1 MIGAFFVDGASISI
15 SLTQQ
20 GQPLMPK
27 RIDYDRLPIVVRAI
41 IREREKLPEP
51 IEWNFKNYYVAY
63 KGDDDRGKDPFIEKI
78 KKWGWSVQ
86 EFMAKHYRD
95 GTWRDKQVDIALA
108 LDAYDVIRSG
118 SAKVIVMG
126 THDSDFAALMKKLPG
141 SVLKYVVGWSD
152 MMARELREVAKPIYL
167 DEIYQKIKYN
177 P

>member
-20 GQPLMPK
+20 GTPLIPK

-41 IREREKLPEP
+41 IREREKLPAP
-51 IEWNFKNYYVAY
+51 ITWSYKNYYVAH
-63 KGDDDRGKDPFIEKI
+63 KGIEDIGKDPFLEKI
-78 KKWGWSVQ
+78 KKWGWTVQ

-95 GTWRDKQVDIALA
+95 GHWKDKQVDIALA

-118 SAKVIVMG
+118 SASVIVVG
-126 THDSDFAALMKKLPG
+126 THDSDFAALFKRVPP
-141 SVLKYVVGWSD
+141 SIVKYVVGWSD
-152 MMARELREVAKPIYL
+152 MMARELRDTAKPIYL
-167 DEIYQKIKYN
+167 DEIYQKIKYA

>member
-27 RIDYDRLPIVVRAI
+27 RIDYDRLLIVVRAV

-51 IEWNFKNYYVAY
+51 IDWRFKNYYVAH
-63 KGDDDRGKDPFIEKI
+63 KGLEDVSKDPFLDKL
-78 KKWGWSVQ
+78 KKWGWTVQ

-118 SAKVIVMG
+118 SASVIVIG
-126 THDSDFAALMKKLPG
+126 THDSDFAALFKKLPG
-141 SVLKYVVGWSD
+141 SVVKCVVGWSD